1 MFFKKEKVINK
12 ELTLVLQGIPHPQS
26 VEGWIQNYSNYNVII
41 STWESVDLSS
51 YRFPS
56 HWKVIQSKY
65 PLYRFHSHLNLDYQI
80 ETSLRGLYEV
90 KTKYAIKAR
99 LDEYWSNLDIVL
111 DKIKLNEEKIVSS
124 SMYFRKKGY
133 SNDMYRFHIGDKFL
147 GGTTENLILMF
158 ESTLQNLQEGF
169 WKNNN
174 PEGQLGLGYIMA
186 KEKKFDFYSIQHA
199 LNNTTKTKPSLTD
212 ILKHLGSVIN
222 DVVSN
227 GILITTRYTSYLIK
241 DIDVKGI
248 NERITDMNTKLNWLS
263 SQFNDYSMK
272 KFDNDGYLMRRW
284 FTIQDINE
292 LKPFISTRNFGTRG
306 RVFYTE
312 EFDYLREECIK
323 DLKEY

>member
-1 MFFKKEKVINK
+1 MFFKKKMVTNK
-12 ELTLVLQGIPHPQS
+12 ELTLVLQGLPNREC
-26 VEGWIQNYSNYNVII
+26 VKEWIENYSNYNVII
-41 STWESVDLSS
+41 STWEGVDLSS

-111 DKIKLNEEKIVSS
+111 DKIKINEEKIVSS

-147 GGTTENLILMF
+147 GGTTENLIIMF
-158 ESTLQNLQEGF
+158 ESTLQNLQEKF
-169 WKNNN
+169 WNNNN

-186 KEKKFDFYSIQHA
+186 KEKKFDFYSIQQA
-199 LNNTTKTKPSLTD
+199 LNNTTKNRPTLTQ

-222 DVVSN
+222 DIVSN

-241 DIDVKGI
+241 DVDVKAI
-248 NERITDMNTKLNWLS
+248 NQRVSDMNTKLNWLN
-263 SQFNDYSMK
+263 SQFDDYSME
-272 KFDNDGYLMRRW
+272 KFNNDGYLMRKW
-284 FTIQDINE
+284 FTVQDINE
-292 LKPFISTRNFGTRG
+292 LKPYIGTRNFGPRG
-306 RVFYTE
+306 RVFYKDD
-312 EFDYLREECIK
+312 FNHNREECIN
-323 DLKEY
+323 DLKDY